1 MYRQPPSFDD
11 PAAERLDRKQR
22 LAVAFRV
29 FARLG
34 YDEGAAG
41 HITVRDPER
50 PDHYWVNP
58 AVKDFSSIRTS
69 DLVLVNHAGE
79 LVEGE
84 YLVNNA
90 ALAIH
95 SAVHGARP
103 DVIAAAHSHS
113 VYGKAWST
121 LRRPLDPLTQD
132 ACAFY
137 QDHGI
142 HERFS
147 GVVLDAEEG
156 AALVRALGPHK
167 ALILA
172 NHGLLTAGGSVDAA
186 AYWFIAMDRACQ
198 TQLAAEA
205 AGDPLPI
212 PHEIAKHTHDQTGQ
226 DIVGFLSFQP
236 WYERIVAAEPDV
248 LD

>member
-1 MYRQPPSFDD
+1 MPQMYRQPPSFDD

-50 PDHYWVNP
+50 SDHYWVNP
-58 AVKDFSSIRTS
+58 AVKDFSSMRVS

-84 YLVNNA
+84 YVVNNA

-103 DVIAAAHSHS
+103 DVIAAA
-113 VYGKAWST
+113 T
-121 LRRPLDPLTQD
+121 CR
-132 ACAFY
+132 
-137 QDHGI
+137 
-142 HERFS
+142 
-147 GVVLDAEEG
+147 
-156 AALVRALGPHK
+156 
-167 ALILA
+167 
-172 NHGLLTAGGSVDAA
+172 
-186 AYWFIAMDRACQ
+186 
-198 TQLAAEA
+198 
-205 AGDPLPI
+205 
-212 PHEIAKHTHDQTGQ
+212 
-226 DIVGFLSFQP
+226 
-236 WYERIVAAEPDV
+236 
-248 LD
+248 